1 MITEDFTTRIEIF
14 SIIKEK
20 LEVAEL
26 VLKTL
31 KIEYEIVPPKTH
43 TSKFRRLMYETSL
56 GQVNDI
62 LASLD
67 NGSKIYAKQIK
78 NDFEARRYWRKQ
90 FQKFQEFK
98 KFNHTN

>member
-1 MITEDFTTRIEIF
+1 MITEDFTTRIEMF
-14 SIIKEK
+14 SNIKAR

-31 KIEYEIVPPKTH
+31 KIEYVIVPPKTH
-43 TSKFRRLMYETSL
+43 TSKLRRLMYETQL
-56 GQVNDI
+56 DQVNDI

-78 NDFEARRYWRKQ
+78 NDFEARRYWRKR

-98 KFNHTN
+98 KFNKTN